1 MKIMEKLEEKFGKKI
16 IKCDKKSE
24 RRIYL
29 DINPADLTDFAQYIF
44 RDMAA
49 RFIIASGVDTPGGIE
64 ILYHFSFDSSGLIL
78 SLRIL
83 LDRDSPEVESLTS
96 VFKAAEWIEC
106 EINEL
111 LGVNFRNHPNLRHLL
126 LPSDWPKGNYP
137 LRRKS

>member
-1 MKIMEKLEEKFGKKI
+1 MKIIQKLEEKFDKKI
-16 IKCDKKSE
+16 IKYDKKSE

-44 RDMAA
+44 RDMGA
-49 RFIIASGVDTPGGIE
+49 RFAIASGVDTPKGIE
-64 ILYHFSFDSSGLIL
+64 ILYHFSFDSSGLVL

-83 LDRDSPEVESLTS
+83 LDRNSPEVESLTPI
-96 VFKAAEWIEC
+96 FKAAEWIEC

-126 LPSDWPKGNYP
+126 LPDDWPKGNYP
-137 LRRKS
+137 LRRK

>member
-1 MKIMEKLEEKFGKKI
+1 MEIIQKLEEKFNKKI

-29 DINPADLTDFAQYIF
+29 DINPAGLTDFAQYIF
-44 RDMAA
+44 RDMGA
-49 RFIIASGVDTPGGIE
+49 RFAIASGVDTPKGIE
-64 ILYHFSFDSSGLIL
+64 ILYHFSFDSSGLVL

-83 LDRDSPEVESLTS
+83 LDRNSPEVESLTPI
-96 VFKAAEWIEC
+96 FKAAEWIEC

-126 LPSDWPKGNYP
+126 LPDDWPKGNYP
-137 LRRKS
+137 LRRK

>member
-1 MKIMEKLEEKFGKKI
+1 MKEIQKLEEKFGKKI
-16 IKCDKKSE
+16 VKCEKKSE
-24 RRIYL
+24 QRIYL

-44 RDMAA
+44 RDMGA
-49 RFIIASGVDTPGGIE
+49 RFVTASGVDTPGGIE

-78 SLRIL
+78 SLHIL

-96 VFKAAEWIEC
+96 VFKAAEWMER

-126 LPSDWPKGNYP
+126 LPDDWPKGNYP

>member
-1 MKIMEKLEEKFGKKI
+1 MKIMQKLEEKFDKKI

-44 RDMAA
+44 RDMGA
-49 RFIIASGVDTPGGIE
+49 RFITASGVDTPQGIK

-83 LDRDSPEVESLTS
+83 LDRDSPEVDSLTS

-126 LPSDWPKGNYP
+126 LPDDWPACNYP
-137 LRRKS
+137 LRRK

>member
-1 MKIMEKLEEKFGKKI
+1 MEIIQKLEEKFGKKI
-16 IKCDKKSE
+16 IKCDKKCE

-44 RDMAA
+44 RDMGA
-49 RFIIASGVDTPGGIE
+49 RFIIASGVDTPKGIE

-83 LDRDSPEVESLTS
+83 LDRDSLEVESLTP

-111 LGVNFRNHPNLRHLL
+111 LGVNFRNHPNMRHLL
-126 LPSDWPKGNYP
+126 LPDDWPACNYP
-137 LRRKS
+137 LRRK

>member
-1 MKIMEKLEEKFGKKI
+1 MEIIQKLEEKFDKKI

-44 RDMAA
+44 RDMGA
-49 RFIIASGVDTPGGIE
+49 RFAIASGVDTPKGIE
-64 ILYHFSFDSSGLIL
+64 ILYHFSFDSSGLVL

-83 LDRDSPEVESLTS
+83 LDRNSPEVESLTPI
-96 VFKAAEWIEC
+96 FKAAEWIEC

-126 LPSDWPKGNYP
+126 LPDDWPKGNYP
-137 LRRKS
+137 LRRK

>member
-1 MKIMEKLEEKFGKKI
+1 MEIIQKLEEKFNKKI

-44 RDMAA
+44 RDMGA
-49 RFIIASGVDTPGGIE
+49 RFAIASGVDTPKGIE
-64 ILYHFSFDSSGLIL
+64 ILYHFSFDSSGLVL

-83 LDRDSPEVESLTS
+83 LDRNSPEVESLTPI
-96 VFKAAEWIEC
+96 FKAAEWIEC

-126 LPSDWPKGNYP
+126 LPDDWPKGNYP
-137 LRRKS
+137 LRRK

>member
-1 MKIMEKLEEKFGKKI
+1 MEIIQKLEEKFNKKI

-29 DINPADLTDFAQYIF
+29 DINPADLTDLAQYIF
-44 RDMAA
+44 RDMGA
-49 RFIIASGVDTPGGIE
+49 RFAIASGVDTPKGIE
-64 ILYHFSFDSSGLIL
+64 ILYHFSFDSSGLVL

-83 LDRDSPEVESLTS
+83 LDINSPEVESLTPI
-96 VFKAAEWIEC
+96 FKAAEWIEC

-126 LPSDWPKGNYP
+126 LPDDWPKGNYP
-137 LRRKS
+137 LRRK

>member
-1 MKIMEKLEEKFGKKI
+1 MKEIQKLEEKFGKKI
-16 IKCDKKSE
+16 VKCEKKSE
-24 RRIYL
+24 QRIYL

-44 RDMAA
+44 RDMGA
-49 RFIIASGVDTPGGIE
+49 RFVIASGVDTPGGIE

-126 LPSDWPKGNYP
+126 LPDDWPKGNYP
-137 LRRKS
+137 LRRK

>member
-1 MKIMEKLEEKFGKKI
+1 MEIIQKLEEKFDKKI
-16 IKCDKKSE
+16 IKYDKKSE

-44 RDMAA
+44 RDMGA
-49 RFIIASGVDTPGGIE
+49 RFAIASGVDTPKGIE
-64 ILYHFSFDSSGLIL
+64 ILYHFSFDSSGLVL

-83 LDRDSPEVESLTS
+83 LDRNSPEVESLTPI
-96 VFKAAEWIEC
+96 FRAAEWIER

-126 LPSDWPKGNYP
+126 LPDDWPKGNYP
-137 LRRKS
+137 LRRK

>member
-1 MKIMEKLEEKFGKKI
+1 MEIIQKLEEKFDKKI
-16 IKCDKKSE
+16 IKYDKKSE

-44 RDMAA
+44 RDMGA
-49 RFIIASGVDTPGGIE
+49 RFAIASGVDTPKGIE
-64 ILYHFSFDSSGLIL
+64 ILYHFSFDSSGLVL

-83 LDRDSPEVESLTS
+83 LDRNSPEVESLTPI
-96 VFKAAEWIEC
+96 FKAAEWIER

-126 LPSDWPKGNYP
+126 LPDDWPKGNYP
-137 LRRKS
+137 LRRK